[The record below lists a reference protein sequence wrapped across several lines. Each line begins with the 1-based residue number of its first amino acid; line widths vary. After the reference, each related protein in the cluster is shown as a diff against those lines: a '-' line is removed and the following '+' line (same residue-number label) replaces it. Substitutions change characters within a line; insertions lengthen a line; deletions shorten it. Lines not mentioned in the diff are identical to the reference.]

1 MNTERV
7 ANDVIIYIRQNI
19 VPIVAEQE
27 DPPTLDQV
35 WRFRS
40 QLHGL
45 DLLIVQTDLSAHL
58 AYLVESMLCTSE
70 ALWKLI
76 AENEETVTNLKEY
89 SRVRSLA
96 AEAEGL
102 TNLEEL
108 MSGEDTI
115 RDVIINS
122 IAFMLN
128 WKSNTIWVDSAERSR
143 QSLANSYFLEIQNRI
158 WEFIKMGAQ
167 KTTEIDLDRTNQIR
181 EKTENCIHLI
191 RESEVTVEAQIAM
204 LLQIYTLIL
213 RLQLGTLIIRLEE
226 LTVGEEG

>member
-1 MNTERV
+1 MNSGRF
-7 ANDVIIYIRQNI
+7 ANDIITYIRQNI

-40 QLHGL
+40 QIHGL
-45 DLLIVQTDLSAHL
+45 DLLIIQTNLPASLAHM
-58 AYLVESMLCTSE
+58 VESMLSTSE
-70 ALWKLI
+70 ALWNLI
-76 AENEETVTNLKEY
+76 SENEETVTNLKEY

-108 MSGEDTI
+108 ISGEDTI

-128 WKSNTIWVDSAERSR
+128 WKSNTIWVDSAKRSR
-143 QSLANSYFLEIQNRI
+143 QTLANSYSLEIQNRI
-158 WEFIKMGAQ
+158 WEFLKIGAQ
-167 KTTEIDLDRTNQIR
+167 QTSEVDLNRINQIR

-191 RESEVTVEAQIAM
+191 RESEVTIEAQIAM

-213 RLQLGTLIIRLEE
+213 RLQLGTLILRLEE
-226 LTVGEEG
+226 LITE

>member
-1 MNTERV
+1 MNSGRF
-7 ANDVIIYIRQNI
+7 ANDIITYIRQNI

-40 QLHGL
+40 QIHGL
-45 DLLIVQTDLSAHL
+45 DLLIIQTNLPASLAHM
-58 AYLVESMLCTSE
+58 VESMLSTSE
-70 ALWKLI
+70 ALWNLI
-76 AENEETVTNLKEY
+76 SENEETVTNLKEY

-108 MSGEDTI
+108 ISGEDTI

-128 WKSNTIWVDSAERSR
+128 WKSNTIWVDSAKRSR
-143 QSLANSYFLEIQNRI
+143 QTLANSYFLEIQNRI
-158 WEFIKMGAQ
+158 WEFLKIGAQ
-167 KTTEIDLDRTNQIR
+167 QTSEVDLNRINQIR

-191 RESEVTVEAQIAM
+191 RESEVTIEAQIAM

-213 RLQLGTLIIRLEE
+213 RLQLGTLILRLEE
-226 LTVGEEG
+226 LITEEE

>member
-1 MNTERV
+1 MNTGRV
-7 ANDVIIYIRQNI
+7 ASDIITYIRQNI

-40 QLHGL
+40 QIHGL
-45 DLLIVQTDLSAHL
+45 DLLIIQTNLPASLAHM
-58 AYLVESMLCTSE
+58 VESMLSTSE
-70 ALWKLI
+70 ALWNLI
-76 AENEETVTNLKEY
+76 SENEETVTNLKEY

-108 MSGEDTI
+108 ISGEDTI

-128 WKSNTIWVDSAERSR
+128 WKSNTIWVNSAKRSR
-143 QSLANSYFLEIQNRI
+143 QTLANSYFLEIQNRI
-158 WEFIKMGAQ
+158 LEFLKIGAQ
-167 KTTEIDLDRTNQIR
+167 QTSEVDLNRINQIR

-191 RESEVTVEAQIAM
+191 RESEVTIEAQIAM

-213 RLQLGTLIIRLEE
+213 RLQLGTLILRLEE
-226 LTVGEEG
+226 LITEEE

>member
-1 MNTERV
+1 MNTGRV
-7 ANDVIIYIRQNI
+7 ASDIITYIRQNI

-40 QLHGL
+40 QIHGL
-45 DLLIVQTDLSAHL
+45 DLLVIQTSLPANL
-58 AYLVESMLCTSE
+58 ARMVESMLSTSE
-70 ALWKLI
+70 ALWNLI

-108 MSGEDTI
+108 ISGEDTI

-128 WKSNTIWVDSAERSR
+128 WKSNTIWVDSAKRSR
-143 QSLANSYFLEIQNRI
+143 QTLANSYFLEIQNRI
-158 WEFIKMGAQ
+158 WEFLKIGAQ
-167 KTTEIDLDRTNQIR
+167 QTSEIDLGRTNQIR
-181 EKTENCIHLI
+181 KKTENCIHLI

-213 RLQLGTLIIRLEE
+213 RLQLGTLILRLEE
-226 LTVGEEG
+226 LITEEE

>member
-7 ANDVIIYIRQNI
+7 ANAVLTYIRQNI

-35 WRFRS
+35 WHFRS

-45 DLLIVQTDLSAHL
+45 DLLIVQTDLSANL
-58 AYLVESMLCTSE
+58 AHLVESMLCTSE

-76 AENEETVTNLKEY
+76 AGNEETVTNLKEY

-143 QSLANSYFLEIQNRI
+143 QSLAHSYFLEIQNRI

>member
-1 MNTERV
+1 MNSGRF
-7 ANDVIIYIRQNI
+7 ANDIITYIRQNI

-40 QLHGL
+40 QIHGL
-45 DLLIVQTDLSAHL
+45 DLLVIQTSLPANL
-58 AYLVESMLCTSE
+58 ARMVESMLSTSE
-70 ALWKLI
+70 ALWNLI

-108 MSGEDTI
+108 ISGEDTI

-128 WKSNTIWVDSAERSR
+128 WKSNTIWVDSAKRSR
-143 QSLANSYFLEIQNRI
+143 QTLANSYFLEIQNRI
-158 WEFIKMGAQ
+158 WEFLKIGAQ
-167 KTTEIDLDRTNQIR
+167 QTSEVDLNRINQIR

-213 RLQLGTLIIRLEE
+213 RLHLGTLILRLEK
-226 LTVGEEG
+226 LITEEE

>member
-1 MNTERV
+1 MNSGRF
-7 ANDVIIYIRQNI
+7 ANDIITYIRQNI

-40 QLHGL
+40 QIHGL
-45 DLLIVQTDLSAHL
+45 DLLVIQNSLPDNL
-58 AYLVESMLCTSE
+58 ARMVESMLSTSE
-70 ALWKLI
+70 ALWNLI
-76 AENEETVTNLKEY
+76 SENEETVTNLKEY

-108 MSGEDTI
+108 ISGEDTI

-128 WKSNTIWVDSAERSR
+128 WKSNTIWVDSAKRSR
-143 QSLANSYFLEIQNRI
+143 QTLANSYFLEIQNRI
-158 WEFIKMGAQ
+158 WEFLKIGAQ
-167 KTTEIDLDRTNQIR
+167 QTSEVDLNRINQIR

-191 RESEVTVEAQIAM
+191 RESEVTIEAQIAM

-213 RLQLGTLIIRLEE
+213 RLQLGTLILRLEE
-226 LTVGEEG
+226 LITEEE

>member
-1 MNTERV
+1 MNSGRF
-7 ANDVIIYIRQNI
+7 ANDIITYIGHNI
-19 VPIVAEQE
+19 VTIVAEQE

-40 QLHGL
+40 QIHGL
-45 DLLIVQTDLSAHL
+45 DLLIIQTNLPASLAHM
-58 AYLVESMLCTSE
+58 VESMLSTSE
-70 ALWKLI
+70 ALWNLI
-76 AENEETVTNLKEY
+76 SENEETVTNLKEY

-108 MSGEDTI
+108 ISGEDTI

-128 WKSNTIWVDSAERSR
+128 WKSNTIWVDSAKRSR
-143 QSLANSYFLEIQNRI
+143 QTLANSYFLEIQNRI
-158 WEFIKMGAQ
+158 WEFLKIGAQ
-167 KTTEIDLDRTNQIR
+167 QTSEVDLNRINQIR

-191 RESEVTVEAQIAM
+191 RESEVTIEAQIAM

-213 RLQLGTLIIRLEE
+213 RLQLGTLILRLEE
-226 LTVGEEG
+226 LITEEE

>member
-1 MNTERV
+1 MNTGRV
-7 ANDVIIYIRQNI
+7 ASDIITYIRQNI

-40 QLHGL
+40 QIHGL
-45 DLLIVQTDLSAHL
+45 DLLVIQTSLPANL
-58 AYLVESMLCTSE
+58 ARMVESMLSTSE
-70 ALWKLI
+70 ALWNLI

-108 MSGEDTI
+108 ISGEDTI

-128 WKSNTIWVDSAERSR
+128 WKSNTIWVDSAKRSR
-143 QSLANSYFLEIQNRI
+143 QTLANSYFLEIQNRI
-158 WEFIKMGAQ
+158 WEFLKIGAQ
-167 KTTEIDLDRTNQIR
+167 QTSEVDLDRINQIR

-191 RESEVTVEAQIAM
+191 RESEVTIEAQIAM

-213 RLQLGTLIIRLEE
+213 RLQLGTLILRLEE
-226 LTVGEEG
+226 LITEEE

>member
-1 MNTERV
+1 MNTGRV
-7 ANDVIIYIRQNI
+7 ASDIITYIRQNI

-40 QLHGL
+40 QIHGL
-45 DLLIVQTDLSAHL
+45 DLLIIQTNLPASLAHM
-58 AYLVESMLCTSE
+58 VESMLSTSE
-70 ALWKLI
+70 ALWNLI
-76 AENEETVTNLKEY
+76 SENEETVTNLKEY

-108 MSGEDTI
+108 ISGEDTI

-128 WKSNTIWVDSAERSR
+128 WKSNTIWVDSAKRSR
-143 QSLANSYFLEIQNRI
+143 QTLANSYFLEIQNRI
-158 WEFIKMGAQ
+158 LEFLKIGAQ
-167 KTTEIDLDRTNQIR
+167 QTSEVDLNRINQIR

-191 RESEVTVEAQIAM
+191 RESEVTIEAQIAM

-213 RLQLGTLIIRLEE
+213 RLQLGTLILRLEE
-226 LTVGEEG
+226 LITEEE

>member
-1 MNTERV
+1 MNSGRF
-7 ANDVIIYIRQNI
+7 ANDIITYIRQNI

-40 QLHGL
+40 QIHGL
-45 DLLIVQTDLSAHL
+45 DLLIIQTNLPASL
-58 AYLVESMLCTSE
+58 ARMVESMLSTSE
-70 ALWKLI
+70 ALWNLI
-76 AENEETVTNLKEY
+76 SENEETVTNLKEY

-108 MSGEDTI
+108 ISGEDTI

-128 WKSNTIWVDSAERSR
+128 WKSNTIWVDSAKRSR
-143 QSLANSYFLEIQNRI
+143 QTLANSYFLEIQNRI
-158 WEFIKMGAQ
+158 WEFLKIGAQ
-167 KTTEIDLDRTNQIR
+167 QTSEVDLNRINQIR

-213 RLQLGTLIIRLEE
+213 RLQLGTLILRLEE
-226 LTVGEEG
+226 LITEEE

>member
-1 MNTERV
+1 M
-7 ANDVIIYIRQNI
+7 
-19 VPIVAEQE
+19 
-27 DPPTLDQV
+27 
-35 WRFRS
+35 
-40 QLHGL
+40 
-45 DLLIVQTDLSAHL
+45 
-58 AYLVESMLCTSE
+58 VESMLSTSE
-70 ALWKLI
+70 ALWNLI

-108 MSGEDTI
+108 ISGEDTI

-128 WKSNTIWVDSAERSR
+128 WKSNTIWVDSAKRSR
-143 QSLANSYFLEIQNRI
+143 QTLANSYFLEIQNRI
-158 WEFIKMGAQ
+158 WEFLKIGAQ
-167 KTTEIDLDRTNQIR
+167 QTSEVDLNRINQIR

-191 RESEVTVEAQIAM
+191 RESEVTIEAQIAM

-213 RLQLGTLIIRLEE
+213 RLQLGTLILRLEE
-226 LTVGEEG
+226 LITEEE

>member
-1 MNTERV
+1 MNTGRV
-7 ANDVIIYIRQNI
+7 ASDIITYIRQNI

-40 QLHGL
+40 QIHGL
-45 DLLIVQTDLSAHL
+45 DLLVIQTSLPANL
-58 AYLVESMLCTSE
+58 ARMVESMLSTSE
-70 ALWKLI
+70 ALWNLI

-108 MSGEDTI
+108 ISGEDTI

-128 WKSNTIWVDSAERSR
+128 WKSNTIWVDSAKRSR
-143 QSLANSYFLEIQNRI
+143 QTLANSYFLEIQNRI
-158 WEFIKMGAQ
+158 WEFLKIGAQ
-167 KTTEIDLDRTNQIR
+167 QTSEVDLNRINQIR

-213 RLQLGTLIIRLEE
+213 RLQLGTLILRLEE
-226 LTVGEEG
+226 LITEEE

>member
-1 MNTERV
+1 VNTERV
-7 ANDVIIYIRQNI
+7 ANDIITYIRQNI

-45 DLLIVQTDLSAHL
+45 DLLIIQTDLSVNL
-58 AYLVESMLCTSE
+58 ARMVESMLCTSE
-70 ALWKLI
+70 ALWNLI
-76 AENEETVTNLKEY
+76 AKNEETVTNLKEY

-108 MSGEDTI
+108 ISGEDSI

-128 WKSNTIWVDSAERSR
+128 WKSNTIWVESAERSR
-143 QSLANSYFLEIQNRI
+143 HSLADNYILEIQNRI

-167 KTTEIDLDRTNQIR
+167 QTTEADLDRTNQIR
-181 EKTENCIHLI
+181 EKAENCIHLI

-226 LTVGEEG
+226 LTTGEEG

>member
-1 MNTERV
+1 MNSGRF
-7 ANDVIIYIRQNI
+7 ANDIITYIRQNI

-40 QLHGL
+40 QIHGL
-45 DLLIVQTDLSAHL
+45 DLLIIQTNLPASL
-58 AYLVESMLCTSE
+58 AQMVESMLSTSE
-70 ALWKLI
+70 ALWNLI
-76 AENEETVTNLKEY
+76 SENEETVTNLKEY

-108 MSGEDTI
+108 ISGEDTI

-128 WKSNTIWVDSAERSR
+128 WKSNTIWVDSAKRSR
-143 QSLANSYFLEIQNRI
+143 QTLANSYFLEIQNRI
-158 WEFIKMGAQ
+158 WEFLKIGAQ
-167 KTTEIDLDRTNQIR
+167 QTSEVDLNRINQIR

-191 RESEVTVEAQIAM
+191 RESEVTIEAQIAM

-213 RLQLGTLIIRLEE
+213 RLQLGTLILRLEE
-226 LTVGEEG
+226 LITEEE